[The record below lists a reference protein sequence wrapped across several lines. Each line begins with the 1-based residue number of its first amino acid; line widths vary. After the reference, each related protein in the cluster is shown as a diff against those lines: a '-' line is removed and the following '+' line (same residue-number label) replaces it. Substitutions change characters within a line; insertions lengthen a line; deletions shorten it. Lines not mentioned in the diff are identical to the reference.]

1 MNMVDTSGWLEFFL
15 AGTNGPKFKP
25 VIENTRELLVPSVN
39 MYVVHRVLSR
49 KLPVEL
55 RDMCLEVMRRA
66 PVIELNDERAIAAS
80 QLSLKHGLAMA
91 DAAMY
96 AIAHTPLGRIANAVR
111 DNPERAEFIGLE
123 SAGIRF
129 ERDLGIRRER
139 QQGAHIAE
147 QSIQRR
153 GA

>member
-1 MNMVDTSGWLEFFL
+1 MNIVDASGWIEFFL
-15 AGTNGPKFKP
+15 AGANGPTFKP

-39 MYVVHRVLSR
+39 MYEVHRVLSR

-55 RDMCLEVMRRA
+55 RDVCLEVMRRA

-96 AIAHTPLGRIANAVR
+96 AIALEHKAVLWTQ
-111 DNPERAEFIGLE
+111 DADYQGLKGVKYFPK
-123 SAGIRF
+123 A
-129 ERDLGIRRER
+129 
-139 QQGAHIAE
+139 
-147 QSIQRR
+147 
-153 GA
+153 

>member
-1 MNMVDTSGWLEFFL
+1 MNIVDASGWIEFFL
-15 AGTNGPKFKP
+15 AGANGPTFKP
-25 VIENTRELLVPSVN
+25 VIENTRELLVSSVN
-39 MYVVHRVLSR
+39 MYEVHRVLSR

-96 AIAHTPLGRIANAVR
+96 AIALEHKAVLWTQ
-111 DNPERAEFIGLE
+111 DPDYQGLKGVKYFPK
-123 SAGIRF
+123 A
-129 ERDLGIRRER
+129 
-139 QQGAHIAE
+139 
-147 QSIQRR
+147 
-153 GA
+153 

>member
-1 MNMVDTSGWLEFFL
+1 MNIVDASGWIEFFL

-25 VIENTRELLVPSVN
+25 VIENTSELLVSSVN
-39 MYVVHRVLSR
+39 MYEVHRVLSR

-80 QLSLKHGLAMA
+80 ELSLKHGLALA

-96 AIAHTPLGRIANAVR
+96 AIALEHKAVLWTQ
-111 DNPERAEFIGLE
+111 DADYQGLK
-123 SAGIRF
+123 GVKYF
-129 ERDLGIRRER
+129 PKD
-139 QQGAHIAE
+139 
-147 QSIQRR
+147 
-153 GA
+153 

>member
-1 MNMVDTSGWLEFFL
+1 MNIVDASGWIEFFL
-15 AGTNGPKFKP
+15 AGANGPTFKP

-39 MYVVHRVLSR
+39 MYEVHRVLSR

-96 AIAHTPLGRIANAVR
+96 AIALEHKAVLWTQ
-111 DNPERAEFIGLE
+111 DADYQGLKGVKYFPK
-123 SAGIRF
+123 A
-129 ERDLGIRRER
+129 
-139 QQGAHIAE
+139 
-147 QSIQRR
+147 
-153 GA
+153 

>member
-1 MNMVDTSGWLEFFL
+1 MNIVDASGWIEFFL

-25 VIENTRELLVPSVN
+25 VIENTSELLVSSVN
-39 MYVVHRVLSR
+39 MYEVHRVLSR

-80 QLSLKHGLAMA
+80 ELSLKHGLAMA

-96 AIAHTPLGRIANAVR
+96 AIALEHKAVLWTQ
-111 DNPERAEFIGLE
+111 DADYQGLK
-123 SAGIRF
+123 GVKYF
-129 ERDLGIRRER
+129 PKD
-139 QQGAHIAE
+139 
-147 QSIQRR
+147 
-153 GA
+153 

>member
-1 MNMVDTSGWLEFFL
+1 MNIVDASGWIEFFL
-15 AGTNGPKFKP
+15 AGANGPTFKP
-25 VIENTRELLVPSVN
+25 VIENTRELLVSSVN
-39 MYVVHRVLSR
+39 MYEVHRVLSR

-96 AIAHTPLGRIANAVR
+96 AIALEHKAVLWTQ
-111 DNPERAEFIGLE
+111 DEDYQGLKGVKYFPK
-123 SAGIRF
+123 A
-129 ERDLGIRRER
+129 
-139 QQGAHIAE
+139 
-147 QSIQRR
+147 
-153 GA
+153 

>member
-1 MNMVDTSGWLEFFL
+1 MNIVDASGLIEFFL

-25 VIENTRELLVPSVN
+25 VIENTSELLVSSVN
-39 MYVVHRVLSR
+39 MYEVHRVLSR

-80 QLSLKHGLAMA
+80 ELSLKHGLAMA

-96 AIAHTPLGRIANAVR
+96 AIALEHKAVLWTQ
-111 DNPERAEFIGLE
+111 DADYQGLK
-123 SAGIRF
+123 GVKYF
-129 ERDLGIRRER
+129 PKD
-139 QQGAHIAE
+139 
-147 QSIQRR
+147 
-153 GA
+153 

>member
-1 MNMVDTSGWLEFFL
+1 MNIVDASGWIEFFL
-15 AGTNGPKFKP
+15 AGANGPTFKP

-39 MYVVHRVLSR
+39 MYEVHRVLSR

-55 RDMCLEVMRRA
+55 RDVCLEVMRRA

-96 AIAHTPLGRIANAVR
+96 AIALEHKAVLWTQ
-111 DNPERAEFIGLE
+111 DADYQGLK
-123 SAGIRF
+123 GVKYF
-129 ERDLGIRRER
+129 PKT
-139 QQGAHIAE
+139 
-147 QSIQRR
+147 
-153 GA
+153 

>member
-1 MNMVDTSGWLEFFL
+1 MNIVDASGWIEFFL

-25 VIENTRELLVPSVN
+25 VIENTSELLVSSVN
-39 MYVVHRVLSR
+39 MYEVHRVLSR

-80 QLSLKHGLAMA
+80 ELSLKHGLAMA

-96 AIAHTPLGRIANAVR
+96 AIALEHKAVLWTQ
-111 DNPERAEFIGLE
+111 DADYQGLK
-123 SAGIRF
+123 SVKYF
-129 ERDLGIRRER
+129 PKT
-139 QQGAHIAE
+139 
-147 QSIQRR
+147 
-153 GA
+153 

>member
-1 MNMVDTSGWLEFFL
+1 MNIVDASGWIEFFL

-25 VIENTRELLVPSVN
+25 VIENTSELLVSSVN
-39 MYVVHRVLSR
+39 MYEVHRVLSR

-80 QLSLKHGLAMA
+80 ELSLKHGLAMA

-96 AIAHTPLGRIANAVR
+96 AIALEHKAVLWTQ
-111 DNPERAEFIGLE
+111 DADYQGLKGVKYFPK
-123 SAGIRF
+123 A
-129 ERDLGIRRER
+129 
-139 QQGAHIAE
+139 
-147 QSIQRR
+147 
-153 GA
+153 

>member
-1 MNMVDTSGWLEFFL
+1 MNIVDASGWIEFFL
-15 AGTNGPKFKP
+15 AGANGPTFKP

-39 MYVVHRVLSR
+39 MYEVHRVLSR

-96 AIAHTPLGRIANAVR
+96 AIALEHKAVLWTQ
-111 DNPERAEFIGLE
+111 DEDYQGLKGVKYFPK
-123 SAGIRF
+123 A
-129 ERDLGIRRER
+129 
-139 QQGAHIAE
+139 
-147 QSIQRR
+147 
-153 GA
+153 

>member
-1 MNMVDTSGWLEFFL
+1 MNIVDASGWIEFFL
-15 AGTNGPKFKP
+15 AGANGPTFKP
-25 VIENTRELLVPSVN
+25 VIENTRELLVSSVN
-39 MYVVHRVLSR
+39 MYEVHRVLSR

-96 AIAHTPLGRIANAVR
+96 AIALEHKAVLWTQ
-111 DNPERAEFIGLE
+111 DADYQGLKGVKYFPK
-123 SAGIRF
+123 A
-129 ERDLGIRRER
+129 
-139 QQGAHIAE
+139 
-147 QSIQRR
+147 
-153 GA
+153 

>member
-1 MNMVDTSGWLEFFL
+1 MNIVDASGWIEFFL
-15 AGTNGPKFKP
+15 AGANGPKFKP

-39 MYVVHRVLSR
+39 MYEVHRVLSR

-80 QLSLKHGLAMA
+80 ELSLKHGLAMA

-96 AIAHTPLGRIANAVR
+96 AIALEHKAVLWTQ
-111 DNPERAEFIGLE
+111 DADYQGLK
-123 SAGIRF
+123 GVKYF
-129 ERDLGIRRER
+129 PKT
-139 QQGAHIAE
+139 
-147 QSIQRR
+147 
-153 GA
+153 